1 MNNWF
6 KINTLNYGSIDFADE
21 TDYGDILDV
30 LLKEI

>member
-1 MNNWF
+1 MTSILNSSF
-6 KINTLNYGSIDFADE
+6 LNYGSIDFADE